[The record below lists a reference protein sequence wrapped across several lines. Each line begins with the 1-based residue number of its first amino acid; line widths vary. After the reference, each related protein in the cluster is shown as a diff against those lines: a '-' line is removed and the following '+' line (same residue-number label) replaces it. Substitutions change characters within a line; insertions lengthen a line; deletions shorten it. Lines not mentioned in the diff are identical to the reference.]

1 VCQEGAQFP
10 GVKIRGQPPSN
21 GHKYAGTITG
31 ETGYLKAAV
40 FCNGWSYSLVD
51 IGRRFGGAY
60 CVHHAFENVELDIGA
75 GRTRQ

>member
-1 VCQEGAQFP
+1 MWSEGPCVKRGP
-10 GVKIRGQPPSN
+10 GSRGSTYEDSLPPTV
-21 GHKYAGTITG
+21 TITG

-60 CVHHAFENVELDIGA
+60 CVHHEDMCKARSKMLS
-75 GRTRQ
+75 